1 MYEPEER
8 SGLGSRI
15 PFVLGAI
22 VAAAVVIAV
31 AVFVFNVGRSGGG
44 GGGGSNE
51 TIIPTVAPSPTPVGS
66 TPEELA
72 LGAYVQTNLKATYTG
87 DCAKAVAPLPSSQAP
102 IAGQTPAAGASG
114 VSGATGAP
122 AAPPT
127 NASTLCSTRKGDR
140 QGSEAYVLGASAA
153 SPTEWAFL
161 EQQNG
166 AWQVVQITQ
175 ITPANS
181 VVPGIPWPL
190 KQGAEVVVVGTGAC
204 LNVRTEPK
212 VDPGNAVDCIADG
225 TKIKLAAGPTDA
237 DGIQWWQVDGRAGWV
252 AADYLRYED
261 AAQ

>member
-8 SGLGSRI
+8 SSLSSRI
-15 PFVLGAI
+15 PYVLGAI
-22 VAAAVVIAV
+22 VAAAVVIAI
-31 AVFVFNVGRSGGG
+31 AVFVLDVG
-44 GGGGSNE
+44 GGGGSGNKAAAV
-51 TIIPTVAPSPTPVGS
+51 PTVAPSPTQAGS

-72 LGAYVQTNLKATYTG
+72 LGAYVQSNLKSTYTG
-87 DCAKAVAPLPSSQAP
+87 DCAKAAAAPATTGQAP
-102 IAGQTPAAGASG
+102 AGQTPAAAASG
-114 VSGATGAP
+114 ISGATGVP
-122 AAPPT
+122 AANP
-127 NASTLCSTRKGDR
+127 ASSLCSTKRGDR
-140 QGSEAYVLGASAA
+140 QGAEAYVLGPSQANT
-153 SPTEWAFL
+153 TEWAFL

-166 AWQVVQITQ
+166 AWQVTQITP

-181 VVPGIPWPL
+181 VVPGTPWPL
-190 KQGAEVVVVGTGAC
+190 KQGAEVIVTGTGAC

-237 DGIQWWQVDGRAGWV
+237 GGIQWWQVDGRAGWV